1 MVPRKQPLEKIYER
15 DPDSNAFIISVA
27 IESYA
32 NIFNE
37 LDPAPFRK
45 KDLDQDLRDYLEDS
59 SVDIP
64 LKYDVVLR
72 FNVSGE
78 AINTEKEEKIR
89 VGLKTYFSFVKDLL
103 GDNIRK
109 SYEKS
114 VVYVFGA
121 FVLLSASYLLR
132 LLLISNIFFS
142 ILIEGITIGGWVFL
156 WEAIST
162 FAFRT
167 RDVKNRCRQYK
178 RLADAPIQF
187 IYIQKGL
194 VT

>member
-78 AINTEKEEKIR
+78 AKNTEKEEKIR